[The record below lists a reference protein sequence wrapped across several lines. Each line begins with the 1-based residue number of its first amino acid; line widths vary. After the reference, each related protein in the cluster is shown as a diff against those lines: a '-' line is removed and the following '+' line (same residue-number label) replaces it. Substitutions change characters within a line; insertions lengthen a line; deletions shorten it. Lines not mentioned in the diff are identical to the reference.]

1 MSLHY
6 VVLLLGSNLGDTK
19 SNLNQAIAKIENCL
33 GKIIKTSEMIET
45 QPVEFESSNVFTNM
59 ALVLVTS
66 HSPCELLKKIKIIE
80 KDMGRNYDSM
90 VLGKYEDRIIDIDIV
105 TFNGIIYDSKKLKIP
120 HTKHLLEREISR
132 KILESLNVEKKNKK
146 KH

>member
-6 VVLLLGSNLGDTK
+6 VVLLLGSNLGNTK

-33 GKIIKTSEMIET
+33 GNIIKSSEMIET
-45 QPVEFESSNVFTNM
+45 QPVEFESSNVFRNM

-120 HTKHLLEREISR
+120 HTKHLLEREFSG
-132 KILESLNVEKKNKK
+132 KILESLNVEK
-146 KH
+146 

>member
-45 QPVEFESSNVFTNM
+45 QPIEFESTNIFCNI
-59 ALVLVTS
+59 AIGLTTTI
-66 HSPCELLKKIKIIE
+66 SPYNFLNAVKFIE
-80 KDMGRNYDSM
+80 KDMGRELDSSA
-90 VLGKYEDRIIDIDIV
+90 VGGYIDRIIDIDMV
-105 TFNGIIYDSKKLKIP
+105 TFNNINFESKKLKIP
-120 HTKHLLEREISR
+120 HHKHLLEREFSR
-132 KILESLNVEKKNKK
+132 KILESLNVEK
-146 KH
+146 

>member
-45 QPVEFESSNVFTNM
+45 QPIEFGSINIFRNIAISLTTTF
-59 ALVLVTS
+59 
-66 HSPCELLKKIKIIE
+66 SPYFFLKVVKSIE
-80 KDMGRNYDSM
+80 KEMGREFDTSAVGGYS
-90 VLGKYEDRIIDIDIV
+90 DRIIDIDIV
-105 TFNGIIYDSKKLKIP
+105 KFNNINFESSKLRIP
-120 HTKHLLEREISR
+120 HHKHLYEREFSR
-132 KILESLNVEKKNKK
+132 FLLENLNI
-146 KH
+146 

>member
-45 QPVEFESSNVFTNM
+45 QPIEFESTNIFCNI
-59 ALVLVTS
+59 AIGLTTTI
-66 HSPCELLKKIKIIE
+66 SPYSFLNAVKSIE
-80 KDMGRNYDSM
+80 KEMGRELDSSA
-90 VLGKYEDRIIDIDIV
+90 LGGYIDRIIYIDIV
-105 TFNGIIYDSKKLKIP
+105 TFNNINFESKKLKIP
-120 HTKHLLEREISR
+120 HHKHLCEREFS
-132 KILESLNVEKKNKK
+132 KALLDSLNIK
-146 KH
+146 

>member
-45 QPVEFESSNVFTNM
+45 QPVEFESTNIFCNI
-59 ALVLVTS
+59 AIGLTTTI
-66 HSPCELLKKIKIIE
+66 SPYNFLNAVKSIE
-80 KDMGRNYDSM
+80 KDMGRELDSSA
-90 VLGKYEDRIIDIDIV
+90 VGGYIDRIIDIDIV
-105 TFNGIIYDSKKLKIP
+105 TFNNINFESKKLKIP
-120 HTKHLLEREISR
+120 HHKHLCERKFS
-132 KILESLNVEKKNKK
+132 KALLDSLNIK
-146 KH
+146 

>member
-19 SNLNQAIAKIENCL
+19 SNLNRAIAKIENCL

-45 QPVEFESSNVFTNM
+45 KAVEFESSNVFTNM

-120 HTKHLLEREISR
+120 HKKHLLEREFSR
-132 KILESLNVEKKNKK
+132 KILESLNVEK
-146 KH
+146 

>member
-6 VVLLLGSNLGDTK
+6 VVLLLGSNLGDTN

-45 QPVEFESSNVFTNM
+45 QPIEFESSNVFTNM

-120 HTKHLLEREISR
+120 HKKHLLEREFSR
-132 KILESLNVEKKNKK
+132 KILESLNVEK
-146 KH
+146 

>member
-45 QPVEFESSNVFTNM
+45 KAVEFESTNIFRNI
-59 ALVLVTS
+59 AISLTTTI
-66 HSPCELLKKIKIIE
+66 SPYNFLNAVKSIE
-80 KDMGRNYDSM
+80 KDMGRKLDSFA
-90 VLGKYEDRIIDIDIV
+90 VGGYIDRIIDIDIV
-105 TFNGIIYDSKKLKIP
+105 TFNNINFESKKLKIP
-120 HTKHLLEREISR
+120 HHKHLCEREFS
-132 KILESLNVEKKNKK
+132 KALLDSLNIK
-146 KH
+146 

>member
-6 VVLLLGSNLGDTK
+6 VVLLLGSNLGNTK
-19 SNLNQAIAKIENCL
+19 FNLNQAIAKIENCL
-33 GKIIKTSEMIET
+33 GNIMKSSEMIET
-45 QPVEFESSNVFTNM
+45 QPIEFESTNIFTNM

-90 VLGKYEDRIIDIDIV
+90 FLGKYEDRIIDIDIV

-120 HTKHLLEREISR
+120 HKKHLLEREFSR
-132 KILESLNVEKKNKK
+132 KILESLNVEK
-146 KH
+146 

>member
-80 KDMGRNYDSM
+80 KGQ
-90 VLGKYEDRIIDIDIV
+90 
-105 TFNGIIYDSKKLKIP
+105 
-120 HTKHLLEREISR
+120 LLQ
-132 KILESLNVEKKNKK
+132 ILYSF
-146 KH
+146 

>member
-45 QPVEFESSNVFTNM
+45 KAVEFESTNIFCNI
-59 ALVLVTS
+59 AIGLTTTI
-66 HSPCELLKKIKIIE
+66 SPYNFLNAVKSIE
-80 KDMGRNYDSM
+80 KDMGRELDSSA
-90 VLGKYEDRIIDIDIV
+90 VGGYIDRIIDIDIV
-105 TFNGIIYDSKKLKIP
+105 TFNNINFESKKLKIP
-120 HTKHLLEREISR
+120 HHKHLCEREFS
-132 KILESLNVEKKNKK
+132 KALLDSLNIK
-146 KH
+146 

>member
-19 SNLNQAIAKIENCL
+19 FNLNQAIAKIENCL
-33 GKIIKTSEMIET
+33 GNIMKSSEMIET
-45 QPVEFESSNVFTNM
+45 QPIEFESTNIFTNM

-90 VLGKYEDRIIDIDIV
+90 FLGKYEDRIIDIDIV

-120 HTKHLLEREISR
+120 HKKHLLEREFSR
-132 KILESLNVEKKNKK
+132 KILESLNVEK
-146 KH
+146 

>member
-45 QPVEFESSNVFTNM
+45 KAVEFESTNIFRNI
-59 ALVLVTS
+59 ALGLTTTL
-66 HSPCELLKKIKIIE
+66 SPYNFLNAVKSIE
-80 KDMGRNYDSM
+80 KDMGRELDSSA
-90 VLGKYEDRIIDIDIV
+90 VGGYIDRIIDIDIV
-105 TFNGIIYDSKKLKIP
+105 TFNNINFESKKLKIP
-120 HTKHLLEREISR
+120 HHKHLCEREFS
-132 KILESLNVEKKNKK
+132 KALLDSLNIK
-146 KH
+146 

>member
-19 SNLNQAIAKIENCL
+19 SNLNRAIAKIENCL

-45 QPVEFESSNVFTNM
+45 KAVEFESSNVFTNM
-59 ALVLVTS
+59 ALVLATS

-120 HTKHLLEREISR
+120 HKKHLLEREFSR
-132 KILESLNVEKKNKK
+132 KILESLNVEK
-146 KH
+146 

>member
-1 MSLHY
+1 
-6 VVLLLGSNLGDTK
+6 
-19 SNLNQAIAKIENCL
+19 
-33 GKIIKTSEMIET
+33 MIET
-45 QPVEFESSNVFTNM
+45 QPVEFESSNVFRNM

-120 HTKHLLEREISR
+120 HTKHLLEREFSI
-132 KILESLNVEKKNKK
+132 KILESLNVEK
-146 KH
+146 

>member
-1 MSLHY
+1 
-6 VVLLLGSNLGDTK
+6 
-19 SNLNQAIAKIENCL
+19 
-33 GKIIKTSEMIET
+33 MIET
-45 QPVEFESSNVFTNM
+45 QPVEFESSNVFRNM

-90 VLGKYEDRIIDIDIV
+90 FLGKYEDRIIDIDIV

-120 HTKHLLEREISR
+120 HKKHLLEREFSR
-132 KILESLNVEKKNKK
+132 KILESLNVEK
-146 KH
+146 

>member
-45 QPVEFESSNVFTNM
+45 QPIEFESTNIFRNI
-59 ALVLVTS
+59 AIGLTTTI
-66 HSPCELLKKIKIIE
+66 SPYNFLNAVKSIE
-80 KDMGRNYDSM
+80 KDMGRKLDSSA
-90 VLGKYEDRIIDIDIV
+90 VGGYIDRIIDIDIV

-120 HTKHLLEREISR
+120 HTKHLLEREFSR
-132 KILESLNVEKKNKK
+132 KILESLNVEK
-146 KH
+146 

>member
-45 QPVEFESSNVFTNM
+45 QPTEFESTNIFRNI
-59 ALVLVTS
+59 AIGLTTTI
-66 HSPCELLKKIKIIE
+66 SPYDFLNAVKSIE
-80 KDMGRNYDSM
+80 KDMGRELDSSA
-90 VLGKYEDRIIDIDIV
+90 VGGYIDRIIDIDIV
-105 TFNGIIYDSKKLKIP
+105 TFNNINFESKKLKIP
-120 HTKHLLEREISR
+120 HHKHLCEREFS
-132 KILESLNVEKKNKK
+132 KALLDSLNIK
-146 KH
+146 

>member
-45 QPVEFESSNVFTNM
+45 QPIEFESTNIFCNI
-59 ALVLVTS
+59 AIGLTTTI
-66 HSPCELLKKIKIIE
+66 SPYSFLNAVKSIE
-80 KDMGRNYDSM
+80 KEMGRELDSSA
-90 VLGKYEDRIIDIDIV
+90 VGGYIDRIIDIDIV
-105 TFNGIIYDSKKLKIP
+105 TFNNINFESKKLKIP
-120 HTKHLLEREISR
+120 HRKHLCEREFS
-132 KILESLNVEKKNKK
+132 KALLDSLNIK
-146 KH
+146 

>member
-1 MSLHY
+1 MSLHF

-19 SNLNQAIAKIENCL
+19 FNLNQAIAKIENCL
-33 GKIIKTSEMIET
+33 GNIMKSSEMIET
-45 QPVEFESSNVFTNM
+45 QPIEFESTNIFTNM

-90 VLGKYEDRIIDIDIV
+90 FLGKYEDRIIDIDIV

-120 HTKHLLEREISR
+120 HKKHLLEREFSR
-132 KILESLNVEKKNKK
+132 KILESLNVEK
-146 KH
+146 

>member
-45 QPVEFESSNVFTNM
+45 QPVEFGSINIFCNIAISLT
-59 ALVLVTS
+59 TTI
-66 HSPCELLKKIKIIE
+66 SPYSFLNIVKSIE
-80 KDMGRNYDSM
+80 KDMGRELDSSA
-90 VLGKYEDRIIDIDIV
+90 VGGYIDRIIDIDIV
-105 TFNGIIYDSKKLKIP
+105 TFNNINFESKKLKVP
-120 HTKHLLEREISR
+120 HHKHLCEREFS
-132 KILESLNVEKKNKK
+132 KALLDSLNIK
-146 KH
+146 

>member
-45 QPVEFESSNVFTNM
+45 QPIEFESSNVFTNM

-120 HTKHLLEREISR
+120 HTKHLLGREFSR
-132 KILESLNVEKKNKK
+132 KILESLNVEK
-146 KH
+146 

>member
-45 QPVEFESSNVFTNM
+45 QPVEFGSINIFRNIAIGLT
-59 ALVLVTS
+59 TTI
-66 HSPCELLKKIKIIE
+66 SPYNFLNAVKSIE
-80 KDMGRNYDSM
+80 KDMGRELDSSA
-90 VLGKYEDRIIDIDIV
+90 VGGYIDRIIDIDIV
-105 TFNGIIYDSKKLKIP
+105 TFNNINFESKKLKIP
-120 HTKHLLEREISR
+120 HHKHLCEREFS
-132 KILESLNVEKKNKK
+132 KALLDSLNIK
-146 KH
+146 

>member
-6 VVLLLGSNLGDTK
+6 VVLLLGSNLGNTK

-45 QPVEFESSNVFTNM
+45 QPVEFESTNIFCNI
-59 ALVLVTS
+59 AIGLTTTI
-66 HSPCELLKKIKIIE
+66 SPYNFLNAVKSIE
-80 KDMGRNYDSM
+80 KDMGRKLDSM

-120 HTKHLLEREISR
+120 HTKHLLEREFSR
-132 KILESLNVEKKNKK
+132 KILESLNVEK
-146 KH
+146 

>member
-45 QPVEFESSNVFTNM
+45 QPVEFESSNVFRNM

-80 KDMGRNYDSM
+80 KDLGRNYDSM

-105 TFNGIIYDSKKLKIP
+105 TYNGIIYDSKKLKIP
-120 HTKHLLEREISR
+120 HKKHLLEREFSR
-132 KILESLNVEKKNKK
+132 KILESLNVEK
-146 KH
+146 